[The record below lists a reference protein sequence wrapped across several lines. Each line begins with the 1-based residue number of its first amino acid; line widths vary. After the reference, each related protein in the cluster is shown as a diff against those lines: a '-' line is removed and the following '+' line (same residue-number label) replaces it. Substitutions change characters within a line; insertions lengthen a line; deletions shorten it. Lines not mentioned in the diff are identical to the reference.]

1 MTPSVRQPVRRPG
14 VVSFIDVI
22 LYVQA
27 FLAAISAVSLLVWRS
42 EVLDFLEREGSPM
55 SGGVFDG
62 TIWGPADPTSD

>member
-1 MTPSVRQPVRRPG
+1 MTLSVRQPVRRPG

-27 FLAAISAVSLLVWRS
+27 FLAAISAVSLLDWRS
-42 EVLDFLEREGSPM
+42 EVLDFLEREGSPRA
-55 SGGVFDG
+55 GGVFDG